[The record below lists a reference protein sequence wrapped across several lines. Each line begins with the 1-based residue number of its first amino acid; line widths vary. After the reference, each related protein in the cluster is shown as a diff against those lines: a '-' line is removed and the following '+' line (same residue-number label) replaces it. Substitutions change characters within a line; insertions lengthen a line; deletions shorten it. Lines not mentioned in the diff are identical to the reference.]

1 MKKLSRRAFLYNT
14 SMASVAIGVVPA
26 TTDPLAKKEIF
37 VHHVFFWLKNPD
49 SAADRDK
56 LVEGLKKL
64 TKIQGL
70 RKYYIGYPAGTSRG
84 VIDSSYAVSWL
95 TFFDNPEA
103 EEVYQKHPVHL
114 KFIEDYGHLWEKV
127 IVYDSVGPRT

>member
-14 SMASVAIGVVPA
+14 SLASVALGVVPA
-26 TTDPLAKKEIF
+26 TTEPAKKEVF
-37 VHHVFFWLKNPD
+37 VHHVFFWLKNPG

-64 TKIQGL
+64 TKISVL
-70 RKYYIGYPAGTSRG
+70 RKYYIGYPAATSRG

-95 TFFDNPEA
+95 TFFNNLEE

-114 KFIEDYGHLWEKV
+114 KFIEDYSHLWEKV
-127 IVYDSVGPRT
+127 IVYDSVGPK

>member
-1 MKKLSRRAFLYNT
+1 MKKVSRRAFLYNT
-14 SMASVAIGVVPA
+14 SLASVAVTVAPA
-26 TTDPLAKKEIF
+26 SDVLAKKEVF
-37 VHHVFFWLKNPD
+37 VHHVFFWLKNPQ

-64 TKIQGL
+64 SKISTL
-70 RKYYIGYPAGTSRG
+70 RKYYIGYPAATSRG

-95 TFFDNPEA
+95 TFFNNLED

-127 IVYDSVGPRT
+127 IVYDSVGPK

>member
-14 SMASVAIGVVPA
+14 SMASVALGVVPA
-26 TTDPLAKKEIF
+26 TTEPAKKEVF
-37 VHHVFFWLKNPD
+37 VHHVFFWLKNPG

-64 TKIQGL
+64 TKISVL
-70 RKYYIGYPAGTSRG
+70 RKYYIGYPAATSRG

-95 TFFDNPEA
+95 TFFNNLEE

-114 KFIEDYGHLWEKV
+114 KFIEDYSHLWEKV
-127 IVYDSVGPRT
+127 IVYDSVGPK

>member
-14 SMASVAIGVVPA
+14 SLASVALGVTPA
-26 TTDPLAKKEIF
+26 TAEPAKKEIF
-37 VHHVFFWLKNPD
+37 VHHVFFWLKNPA

-64 TKIQGL
+64 AKIPVL
-70 RKYYIGYPAGTSRG
+70 RKYYIGYPAATSRG
-84 VIDSSYAVSWL
+84 VIDNTYSVSWL
-95 TFFDNPEA
+95 TFFNNPEE

-114 KFIEDYGHLWEKV
+114 GFVEEYSPLWEKV
-127 IVYDSVGPRT
+127 IVYDSVGPK